1 MTELEWLKQE
11 SGLTDDE
18 LKTYEAILGDGKFK
32 AMLTKVI
39 AANDSLSAAK
49 TKAETELNQFTTRYN
64 EEIVPALRTTTQESV
79 AAAGR
84 VAALEAKLAKAK
96 EYGIVIDDDQ
106 PVVKQGEQPRAPGSP
121 DPNAL
126 TREDLNRF
134 SSAQSSTLITLNDL
148 NAEHF
153 SLFGTPLGNTQEL
166 VDEVQRQRTLGNKGY
181 SLKQAWEV
189 KHNVQAKREA
199 KQAEVQ
205 AKRDADLKAQWTKE
219 ERERTGSNPHTRRGQ
234 PSRFSTY
241 KASDAKADK
250 PWQSSRSKNERN
262 AGWRE
267 QALAKVHQ
275 GQAA

>member
-18 LKTYEAILGDGKFK
+18 LKTYETILGDGKFK
-32 AMLTKVI
+32 AMLKKVI
-39 AANDSLSAAK
+39 DANVSITAAK
-49 TKAETELNQFTTRYN
+49 TKAETELNQFTSRYEN
-64 EEIVPALRTTTQESV
+64 EIVPALRTTTQESV
-79 AAAGR
+79 AAAGK

-96 EYGIVIDDDQ
+96 EYGIVIDDD
-106 PVVKQGEQPRAPGSP
+106 VVTPKPGEQPRAPGSP

-134 SSAQSSTLITLNDL
+134 SNAQSSTLITLNDL

-205 AKRDADLKAQWTKE
+205 AKRDSDLKAQWTKE

-241 KASDAKADK
+241 KASDAKAEK

-275 GQAA
+275 GAA

>member
-18 LKTYEAILGDGKFK
+18 LKTYETILGDAKFK
-32 AMLTKVI
+32 SMLKKVI
-39 AANDSLSAAK
+39 DANTSLAAAK

-79 AAAGR
+79 AAAGK

-96 EYGIVIDDDQ
+96 EYGIVIDDET
-106 PVVKQGEQPRAPGSP
+106 PAPKAGEQPRAPGSP
-121 DPNAL
+121 DPNAV
-126 TREDLNRF
+126 TRADLDQF
-134 SSAQSSTLITLNDL
+134 SSRQSNTILALQDL

-153 SLFGTPLGNTQEL
+153 ALFGAPLGNTQEL
-166 VDEVQRQRTLGNKGY
+166 VDEVNRQRTLGNKSF
-181 SLKQAWEV
+181 SLKQAWEA
-189 KHNVQAKREA
+189 KHNVAAKRQEVAAAA
-199 KQAEVQ
+199 KAKEV
-205 AKRDADLKAQWTKE
+205 ADLKAQWTKE

-241 KASDAKADK
+241 KSSDAKDVK

-262 AGWRE
+262 ADWRA
-267 QALAKVHQ
+267 QALAKVQ
-275 GQAA
+275 EGKAA